1 MSQSTPPSMP
11 ARGDRNAPQF
21 DSQKPRE
28 LLRYFSDLQYL
39 FTRSNVTDSTEK
51 KQHATRFLTV
61 DDQDVWE
68 TLDEFTD
75 ATKTYEEFKRAVL
88 NLYPGTDTDRKYSLG
103 DLDALI
109 GEYGRIG
116 MHSKADFRE
125 FYRQFIVI
133 SKYLVD
139 KQRLSEGERSRAFRR
154 AIQPQSLWDRVDR
167 RLQIKRPD
175 VHPQDPYSV
184 QDIYDAVDFVLAD
197 TSIVPPSTATAK
209 ASVSSE
215 VKQETVLEAVQQLL
229 KFVATQSQLGQQPNA
244 APAVQYNPSPPQR
257 PDGCTYC
264 SDLAHYINRC
274 PTVQTDIDAGKC
286 RRDSDGRIVLP
297 SGAYVPRR
305 ITGAN
310 LRARI
315 EEWHRQNPG
324 QLASAQLVLDIAQDQ
339 RPQVQSPHTV
349 ASSFQLTTEQR
360 IQSLE
365 REIYALRTRAQVK
378 AAVDAGEPVELPE
391 QPIRPVKPP
400 LAKAP
405 LPPPPPQ
412 PVRPPPPVDPVPPGR
427 VRDPPPHLAP
437 DHPYSRA
444 RDAAYAPPKDRN
456 VGALPPQPK
465 KPDTAYRTTAPVF
478 DDKIASAVFDR
489 SMEVPV
495 TITQRELLSLSPEV
509 RAQVRDATTS
519 RRVAPAP
526 KKDQPKDPTAPNYL
540 VDSVAEVFPY
550 ATEPSLVEDTLEEQQ
565 AKDDRISA
573 FLDAMPAAYVDSNRS
588 SSELPPGAFVVK
600 DPAIRSILPVI
611 DNKQVV
617 ECIID
622 PGSQIIAM
630 SEAVAHE
637 LGIAYDPR
645 IILQMQSTNGAIT
658 PSLGLARNTPFL
670 IGDIT
675 LYLQVHVV
683 RNPAYDILLGRPFD
697 VLTQSIVHNYAN
709 EDQTITICDPN
720 TGNISTV
727 PTVPRGPPRIRQ
739 QGFRQ

>member
-1 MSQSTPPSMP
+1 MP

-209 ASVSSE
+209 ASASSE

-229 KFVATQSQLGQQPNA
+229 KFVATQSQLGQQSNA

-365 REIYALRTRAQVK
+365 REIYALRTRA
-378 AAVDAGEPVELPE
+378 
-391 QPIRPVKPP
+391 
-400 LAKAP
+400 
-405 LPPPPPQ
+405 Q

-540 VDSVAEVFPY
+540 VDSVAE
-550 ATEPSLVEDTLEEQQ
+550 
-565 AKDDRISA
+565 
-573 FLDAMPAAYVDSNRS
+573 
-588 SSELPPGAFVVK
+588 LPPGAFVVK
-600 DPAIRSILPVI
+600 DPYEMFYASGTVPDNLIVSLESSAIRSILPVI

-645 IILQMQSTNGAIT
+645 IILQMQSANGAIT